1 MMLALA
7 AGQLR
12 AETETNMPYVIYDS
26 GSKTL
31 YFLCN
36 TGNPLAVNSNVT
48 VGENTTITIADG
60 CLWSG
65 EAVTNKND
73 FSAPGWNSKSSETTK
88 VVFDPSFEN
97 AEVKSCYGWFWN
109 FSALKTVTG
118 LEYLKTSNVTNMSE
132 MFATCESLTSLD
144 LSSFETSSVTDMGS
158 MFSNCFKL
166 VSLDLSSFNTSCVT
180 DMSYMFSNCSALKT
194 LDLSSFNITQK
205 GSCDMGNMFFYCSSL
220 TSLVFGQLNT
230 SNVMNMDGMFNGCD
244 DLRLVDLSKVT
255 KDKIPDMI
263 GTLPN
268 NASPLIFVSSGTTL
282 EGRKNVINGDG
293 GTCDNLEIDAD
304 NLPSLSFPYSFT
316 AKTITFSRKFVA
328 GQPHTI
334 YLPFAID
341 ATAYGTFYTFTRYD
355 NANQK
360 VIFSKITEDMT
371 TANTPYLFVPN
382 ETTANSNQIVIDGG
396 NIEVKATTEVEVTE
410 QTEGLI
416 GVYKKHTFDDTNKAN
431 CYGWTAN
438 GEFRKA
444 GNGASVGACRAYLK
458 LAAAGGSTA
467 PARLSIQLGDGTT
480 GITAVKGGADGDTDA
495 PMYNLQGQRVD
506 KSYRGVV
513 IKNGKKMIIK

>member
-88 VVFDPSFEN
+88 VVFESSF
-97 AEVKSCYGWFWN
+97 ADAVVTSCHAWFAN

-118 LEYLKTSNVTNMSE
+118 LEYLKTSNVTDMSR
-132 MFATCESLTSLD
+132 MFSTCEKLISLDLSKFGTSNVTNMGSMFSNCFELTSLD
-144 LSSFETSSVTDMGS
+144 LSSFDTS
-158 MFSNCFKL
+158 N
-166 VSLDLSSFNTSCVT
+166 VT
-180 DMSYMFSNCSALKT
+180 DMSSMFSGCSALET
-194 LDLSSFNITQK
+194 LDLSSFKTSNWA
-205 GSCDMGNMFFYCSSL
+205 SMDNMFHMCGSL
-220 TSLVFGQLNT
+220 TSIVFGQLNT
-230 SNVMNMDGMFNGCD
+230 SGVTMNNMFNDCQH
-244 DLRLVDLSKVT
+244 LRLVDLSKAT
-255 KDKIPDMI
+255 GNKIPDMI
-263 GTLPN
+263 GTLPEN
-268 NASPLIFVSSGTTL
+268 IYPVIFVPSETTL
-282 EGRKNVINGDG
+282 VGDRKNVISPTG
-293 GTCDNLEIDAD
+293 GTCENLEIDAFS
-304 NLPSLSFPYSFT
+304 LTSLSFPYGFKANKITVSRGFT
-316 AKTITFSRKFVA
+316 ADK
-328 GQPHTI
+328 PHTL
-334 YLPFAID
+334 YLPFAMD
-341 ATAYGTFYTFTRYD
+341 AKKYGTFYTLKEYD
-355 NANQK
+355 KENQK
-360 VIFSKITEDMT
+360 VVFGKITADMT

-382 ETTANSNQIVIDGG
+382 ETTANANRIEIEGG
-396 NIEVKATTEVEVTE
+396 NIDVEATTEVEVTE
-410 QTEGLI
+410 QTENLI

-431 CYGWTAN
+431 CYGWAN
-438 GEFRKA
+438 GEFMKA
-444 GNGASVGACRAYLK
+444 GSGASVGACRAYLK
-458 LAAAGGSTA
+458 LPAESVTGNA

-480 GITAVKGGADGDTDA
+480 GITAIKGGADGDTDA

>member
-12 AETETNMPYVIYDS
+12 AETETETETNMPYVIYDS

-36 TGNPLAVNSNVT
+36 TGDPLAADSEVT

-65 EAVTNKND
+65 EAVTNIRN
-73 FSAPGWNSKSSETTK
+73 FSEPGWNSKSSETTK
-88 VVFDPSFEN
+88 VVFEPSF
-97 AEVKSCYGWFWN
+97 ADAVVTSCYEWFR
-109 FSALKTVTG
+109 FFKDLKTVTG
-118 LEYLKTSNVTNMSE
+118 LEYLKTSNETNMSY
-132 MFATCESLTSLD
+132 MFFHCTALTSLD
-144 LSSFETSSVTDMGS
+144 LSSFDTSKVTNMSG
-158 MFSNCFKL
+158 MFSHCTAL
-166 VSLDLSSFNTSCVT
+166 TSLDLSSFDTSKVT
-180 DMSYMFSNCSALKT
+180 NMNGMFSNCTA
-194 LDLSSFNITQK
+194 
-205 GSCDMGNMFFYCSSL
+205 L

-230 SNVMNMDGMFNGCD
+230 SNVTNIDKYMFDKCSS
-244 DLRLVDLSKVT
+244 LRLVDLSRAT
-255 KDKIPDMI
+255 GDKIPDMI
-263 GTLPN
+263 ETLPEN
-268 NASPLIFVSSGTTL
+268 ISPVIFVPLGTTL
-282 EGRKNVINGDG
+282 TVDRKNVISPTDG
-293 GTCDNLEIDAD
+293 KCDNLEIDAG
-304 NLPSLSFPYSFT
+304 NLASLSFPYSFT
-316 AKTITFSRKFVA
+316 AKNIKFNRGFVA

-360 VIFSKITEDMT
+360 VIFSKIEDNNGMT

-382 ETTANSNQIVIDGG
+382 NNMQEIEITAADGIAVSKTTDITQPET
-396 NIEVKATTEVEVTE
+396 KA
-410 QTEGLI
+410 LI

-444 GNGASVGACRAYLK
+444 GSGASVSACRAYLK
-458 LAAAGGSTA
+458 LPAESVIGNA
-467 PARLSIQLGDGTT
+467 PASLSIQLGDGTT